1 MAASAYAPID
11 GSHHFADLGMRIR
24 LSALMFLQY
33 AVMGS
38 WVPLFTLILKER
50 GFTPVETG
58 WACAT
63 GALGALVAPLP
74 WGQIADRWLAAQ
86 RCISICA
93 FLCGMF
99 LWMLSELTTPW
110 PVFLVTLG
118 FWFFMTPALSLGNSL
133 TFRHLPAPDRQFG
146 PVRMWGTIGW
156 MAANLFLGCWFA
168 DSEFLCACL
177 AYVRPA
183 HSASELADA
192 FRLGGTLAFIL
203 SLFALTLPNTPSSLP
218 RAGIAKAHA
227 RSWLWSAF
235 DAPLLTLRLFRQRA
249 FLVFCVC
256 LTGLYIA
263 FPCSTQLT
271 PLLLGELGVPRAWL
285 PATLTIA
292 QASEVAALWLLPVV
306 LRSLSLKATLLLGM
320 AAWTIALTVLAIGE
334 PVWLVIAS
342 LGLHGVFISCFLV
355 AGQIFVNQR
364 AQKDIRT
371 SAQAMLQFL
380 NGMGLL
386 AGNLLVGWVRS
397 LDGERFTS
405 PFALAAALA
414 GTLCVVFLLS
424 FRTKLI

>member
-1 MAASAYAPID
+1 
-11 GSHHFADLGMRIR
+11 MRLR
-24 LSALMFLQY
+24 LSVLMFLQY

-38 WVPLFTLILKER
+38 WVPLFTLILKDR

-63 GALGALVAPLP
+63 VALGALIAPLA

-93 FLCGMF
+93 FLCGIL
-99 LWMLSELTTPW
+99 LWVLSELRAPW

-118 FWFFMTPALSLGNSL
+118 FWFFMTPALSLGNGL
-133 TFRHLPAPDRQFG
+133 TFRHLLAPDRQFG

-156 MAANLFLGCWFA
+156 MAANLFLGCWYS
-168 DSEFLCACL
+168 DSDIVCACL
-177 AYVRPA
+177 AYIRPA
-183 HSASELADA
+183 HAASELADA

-203 SLFALTLPNTPSSLP
+203 SLFALTLPNTPPSPP
-218 RAGIAKAHA
+218 RSGHALAQA
-227 RSWLWSAF
+227 RSWLSLAF
-235 DAPLLTLRLFRQRA
+235 EAPVLTFRLFRQRA
-249 FLVFCVC
+249 FLVFALC
-256 LTGLYIA
+256 LMGLYVA
-263 FPCSTQLT
+263 FPCSTQMT
-271 PLLLGELGVPRAWL
+271 PLLLADLGVPRAWL

-292 QASEVAALWLLPVV
+292 QASEVAALGLLPFVY
-306 LRSLSLKATLLLGM
+306 RTLSLKATLFLGM
-320 AAWTIALTVLAIGE
+320 AAWTMALTVLAIGE

-355 AGQIFVNQR
+355 AGQVFVNQR
-364 AQKDIRT
+364 AQNDIRT

-380 NGMGLL
+380 NGIGLL

-405 PFALAAALA
+405 TFALAASLA
-414 GTLCVVFLLS
+414 ATLCVVFLLG
-424 FRTKLI
+424 FRTKSA